1 MTQPPMIDNPRSDR
15 IKAVASLTGRSARR
29 RSGRILVEGPQAV
42 RELAL
47 HRAESIIDIYITDR
61 VEMADPALAKA
72 VREATRWVHSV
83 TPEVAAAISPDCQ
96 GIAAVA
102 GAEALEHGAEQIWER
117 LDLDLVALEAKSIP
131 GASDVPVPP
140 NVSVPFVVCLPETQD
155 PGNVGTVIR
164 TADAMGAAAV
174 ILGSGTADPANP
186 KVIRAS
192 AGSVFHIPLVRVPL
206 ETVRGNLRAGDW
218 AMLGTAGHGADV
230 RLDDMAEAALTGHG
244 DALTAVLARPHAW
257 VFGNEARGLAVE
269 DIALCDLLVEIPL
282 AGHAESLNAAA
293 AAAMCLY
300 ISHLATTNQ

>member
-1 MTQPPMIDNPRSDR
+1 MTRPPIIDNPRSDR
-15 IKAVASLTGRSARR
+15 IKAVAALAGRSARR

-47 HRAESIIDIYITDR
+47 HRPGSIIDLYITDR
-61 VEMADPALAKA
+61 VQMADPELAEA
-72 VREATRWVHSV
+72 VRGATQWVHSV

-102 GAEALEHGAEQIWER
+102 SVEALESGSLQIWER
-117 LDLDLVALEAKSIP
+117 LTLDLEALRTQENSGDAP
-131 GASDVPVPP
+131 R
-140 NVSVPFVVCLPETQD
+140 VSVPFIVCLPETQD

-174 ILGSGTADPANP
+174 VLGSGTADPANP
-186 KVIRAS
+186 KVIRSS

-206 ETVRGNLRAGDW
+206 ETVRGNLDTDTW
-218 AMLGTAGHGADV
+218 AMLGTAGHGADI
-230 RLDDMAEAALTGHG
+230 RLDDMAVSALTGSA
-244 DALTAVLARPHAW
+244 DALTSVLSRPHAW
-257 VFGNEARGLAVE
+257 VFGNEARGLAAE

-282 AGHAESLNAAA
+282 SGHAESLNAAA

-300 ISHLATTNQ
+300 VSHLATTDQ